1 MSGNGT
7 GQAQQKPVAGVR
19 RLIAWILSLRPVRV
33 FQRFGA
39 AGGGLLAAGMSYQ
52 ALFAIFAALWVGFSV
67 AGFIITADPQL
78 QQSLFDMLNTSAPGL
93 IGENGAIDPALLL
106 NTPIL
111 GWTGAIALV
120 GMIATM
126 LGWFASARDAIR
138 RIFHLPG
145 DATPFVLLKLRD
157 LGLVIAFGVALVL
170 STVVSVVSTSALGQA
185 LEWVGID
192 DDSLFTTFV
201 ARGLGLIVVFAFD
214 TGVLMA
220 FYRLL
225 AGVHIPLRRLAAGA
239 VLGAVG
245 LGILKA
251 LGSALLGG
259 ASRNPLLASFAVI
272 IGLLIWFNLVCQVIL
287 LAASWIA
294 VGMADV
300 GLDPRRLSAEEEA
313 ARERARQAEARLVL
327 AVAERERVENEVR
340 EAGGL
345 RRVLLVRQLKRVA
358 LAELRAR
365 HAREESV
372 GGAG

>member
-1 MSGNGT
+1 MSGNRSEERQHEPASGI
-7 GQAQQKPVAGVR
+7 R
-19 RLIAWILSLRPVRV
+19 RIIAWILTLRPVRV
-33 FQRFGA
+33 FQRFA
-39 AGGGLLAAGMSYQ
+39 AVGGGLLASGMSYQ
-52 ALFAIFAALWVGFSV
+52 ALFAVFAALWVGFSV
-67 AGFIITADPQL
+67 AGFVITGDPQL
-78 QQSLFDMLNTSAPGL
+78 QRALFDTLNTSAPGL
-93 IGENGAIDPALLL
+93 IGEHGAIDPSMLL

-145 DATPFVLLKLRD
+145 DPTFFLLLKLKD
-157 LGLVIAFGVALVL
+157 LGLVIAFGVALIL
-170 STVVSVVSTSALGQA
+170 STVVSVASTSALGQV
-185 LEWVGID
+185 LEWAGID
-192 DDSLFTTFV
+192 RNSLITTVV

-225 AGVHIPLRRLAAGA
+225 AGVHIPFRRLAAGA
-239 VLGAVG
+239 LLGAAG
-245 LGILKA
+245 LGVLKA
-251 LGSALLGG
+251 LGSTLLGG
-259 ASRNPLLASFAVI
+259 ASNNPLLASFAVI

-300 GLDPRRLSAEEEA
+300 GLDPRRLSAVEEA
-313 ARERARQAEARLVL
+313 AQEHARQAEARLVL

-340 EAGGL
+340 KARGP
-345 RRVLLVRQLKRVA
+345 RRALLVWQLKRAA
-358 LAELRAR
+358 LAESRAR
-365 HAREESV
+365 QAREESV
-372 GGAG
+372 AGAG